1 MAHQEEERVYL
12 RISWGAIIAGSV
24 TALAVSALL
33 NLLGIGFG
41 FTTIDP
47 ATESAPL
54 SGLGIATIIWWI
66 VANLIALFVGGMVA
80 GHSAGY
86 ISKTDGGLHG
96 FLSWCVYSAVLLFFL
111 TTATGA
117 VISGLS
123 GAVSSIFGG
132 GDQQE
137 VVVRVDDQRQQ
148 TQDQKGLSFENV
160 SEKFIQLVERAEQFN
175 ILPSDAAENAQET
188 LNEGTADFRKT
199 WQELNLDQNIEEF
212 FNDLSVD
219 IDENGNLNITVEG
232 DLINREKIKDYL
244 AENTDLSE
252 QEIEQNVNE
261 WNKNMEQ
268 AISEVE
274 KLYQET
280 KQKIEQRTDQLADT
294 IATVSLVGFFIFVL
308 GAIAAWSGGMLAAAK
323 LNPVIAKRDYK

>member
-12 RISWGAIIAGSV
+12 RISWGAIIAGGV
-24 TALAVSALL
+24 TALAISALL

-47 ATESAPL
+47 ATESTPL
-54 SGLGIATIIWWI
+54 SGLGIGTIIWWI

-86 ISKTDGGLHG
+86 ISKTDGGVHG
-96 FLSWCVYSAVLLFFL
+96 FLSWCVYAAVLLFFL

-132 GDQQE
+132 GQQQE
-137 VVVRVDDQRQQ
+137 VVVRIDDQRQQ
-148 TQDQKGLSFENV
+148 AQEQQGLSFDNIR
-160 SEKFIQLVERAEQFN
+160 EKFVQLVERAEQLN
-175 ILPSDAAENAQET
+175 ILPSDAAENVQDL
-188 LNEGTADFRKT
+188 LNESTAGLRET

-212 FNDLSVD
+212 INDLSVD
-219 IDENGNLNITVEG
+219 IDENGNLNISVEG
-232 DLINREKIKDYL
+232 DVLNREEIQDYL

-252 QEIEQNVNE
+252 QEIEQKVNE
-261 WNKNMEQ
+261 WNKTMEQ
-268 AISEVE
+268 AISKVE

-280 KQKIEQRTDQLADT
+280 RQEVEQRTDQLADT
-294 IATVSLVGFFIFVL
+294 IATVSLVAFFIFVL
-308 GAIAAWSGGMLAAAK
+308 GAIAAWIGGMVAASK
-323 LNPVIAKRDYK
+323 LNPVVIKRDYK

>member
-12 RISWGAIIAGSV
+12 RISWGAIIAGGV

-33 NLLGIGFG
+33 NLLGIGLG
-41 FTTIDP
+41 FTAIDP

-54 SGLGIATIIWWI
+54 SGLGIGTIIWWV
-66 VANLIALFVGGMVA
+66 VANLTALFVGGMVA

-86 ISKTDGGLHG
+86 ISRTDGGLHG
-96 FLSWCVYSAVLLFFL
+96 FLSWCVYAAVLLFFL

-117 VISGLS
+117 VISGFS
-123 GAVSSIFGG
+123 GAVSSVFGG

-148 TQDQKGLSFENV
+148 AQDQEGLSFENV
-160 SEKFIQLVERAEQFN
+160 REKFIQLVDRAEQFN
-175 ILPSDAAENAQET
+175 ILPSDAAENVQET
-188 LNEGTADFRKT
+188 LNEGTADLRET

-219 IDENGNLNITVEG
+219 IENGNLNITVDG
-232 DLINREKIKDYL
+232 DVLNREKIKDYL

-252 QEIEQNVNE
+252 QEIEQNINE

-280 KQKIEQRTDQLADT
+280 REEIEQRTDQLADT
-294 IATVSLVGFFIFVL
+294 IATVSLVAFFIFVL
-308 GAIAAWSGGMLAAAK
+308 GAVAAWGGGMVAAAK
-323 LNPVIAKRDYK
+323 LNPVVIKRDYK